1 LWLTPKS
8 VNKNN
13 LAIPSTNE
21 KRREQNGGISDR
33 KLMMNKEIRAIKEIA
48 VLVEL
53 KLKVLDFHVVAKHL
67 LIAWGQ

>member
-1 LWLTPKS
+1 M
-8 VNKNN
+8 
-13 LAIPSTNE
+13 
-21 KRREQNGGISDR
+21 EQNGGISDR